1 VQENIVR
8 ALRAGSHLKHAV
20 ESFGVSY
27 ATAARWMADG
37 QAHAEGTATTAQR
50 TNLGSSA
57 DAVAGLACA
66 GMDEINA
73 DGSIGHV
80 CQSPLH
86 PFREFREAVM
96 RARAEAVVT
105 IVGRISE
112 AARGGNVTAQ
122 LALLRALAPEEWGEA
137 RKIRVE
143 GGSGPAAGTG
153 PPLII
158 YVENSDRDPKEL
170 AEIMASLAEDD

>member
-1 VQENIVR
+1 MGRPSLLNPSVQENIIR
-8 ALRAGSHLKHAV
+8 ALRSGSHLKHAV

-57 DAVAGLACA
+57 DSVASPACA
-66 GMDEINA
+66 GMDETNT

-86 PFREFREAVM
+86 SSSSTDAC
-96 RARAEAVVT
+96 AA
-105 IVGRISE
+105 SE
-112 AARGGNVTAQ
+112 ARYTNGRFLAAR
-122 LALLRALAPEEWGEA
+122 
-137 RKIRVE
+137 
-143 GGSGPAAGTG
+143 
-153 PPLII
+153 
-158 YVENSDRDPKEL
+158 
-170 AEIMASLAEDD
+170 